1 MAVTTRNTNTIN
13 AGPNSRVVV
22 NQHVDNSR
30 RVGVCGGHGV
40 RGGARPVAERGGLGR
55 GNVGAC
61 RGRGGN
67 GRGGPRCN
75 GHGAPRGNGRGAH
88 RGNGRGAPRD
98 NVRSGCGGGRGAL
111 QPQFPYIQFSNI
123 QGSVT
128 FHGPVTFTVCPH
140 QHQ

>member
-22 NQHVDNSR
+22 NQHMDNSR
-30 RVGVCGGHGV
+30 RVGVCGGRGV
-40 RGGARPVAERGGLGR
+40 HGGAHPVAECGGLCR
-55 GNVGAC
+55 SNVGAR

-67 GRGGPRCN
+67 GRVAPHGN
-75 GHGAPRGNGRGAH
+75 GHGAPRG
-88 RGNGRGAPRD
+88 
-98 NVRSGCGGGRGAL
+98 GCGGGCGTL

>member
-30 RVGVCGGHGV
+30 RVGVRGGRDVH
-40 RGGARPVAERGGLGR
+40 GGARPVACGGLGR
-55 GNVGAC
+55 GNVGAR
-61 RGRGGN
+61 RGSGGN
-67 GRGGPRCN
+67 GRV
-75 GHGAPRGNGRGAH
+75 APLGNGRG
-88 RGNGRGAPRD
+88 NGCGAPHG
-98 NVRSGCGGGRGAL
+98 NVRGGCGGGRSAL

>member
-13 AGPNSRVVV
+13 ARPNSRVVV
-22 NQHVDNSR
+22 NQHMDNSR
-30 RVGVCGGHGV
+30 RVGVCGGRGV
-40 RGGARPVAERGGLGR
+40 YGGACPVAERGGLGR
-55 GNVGAC
+55 GNVGAR

-67 GRGGPRCN
+67 GRGAPGGN
-75 GHGAPRGNGRGAH
+75 VHG
-88 RGNGRGAPRD
+88 
-98 NVRSGCGGGRGAL
+98 GCGDGRGAL